1 MKLFWGANIEEF
13 YKELKHPWEVL
24 NSRIQNE
31 FFLEDNKL
39 EVSNYSERYKHL
51 LSFFNIVWLVDFQW
65 LEACCTV
72 KPQFMKGKP
81 FCWPSFLYPVHF
93 QYMYLPTLLLLTHL
107 ELILSTIILSDFQ
120 IPSVWKVF
128 MAHNSARQD
137 KPVLW
142 SRPQDSVSC
151 SGGLH
156 SRGTCTRWCTNSK

>member
-1 MKLFWGANIEEF
+1 MSLLKPGFVKLFWGANIEEF

-39 EVSNYSERYKHL
+39 KVSNYSERYKHL

-81 FCWPSFLYPVHF
+81 FCWPRFLYPFPVF
-93 QYMYLPTLLLLTHL
+93 AYVAAINTFGVDCVNNY
-107 ELILSTIILSDFQ
+107 IVWFSD
-120 IPSVWKVF
+120 PKCVKS
-128 MAHNSARQD
+128 
-137 KPVLW
+137 LY
-142 SRPQDSVSC
+142 
-151 SGGLH
+151 
-156 SRGTCTRWCTNSK
+156 GTQQCQTR